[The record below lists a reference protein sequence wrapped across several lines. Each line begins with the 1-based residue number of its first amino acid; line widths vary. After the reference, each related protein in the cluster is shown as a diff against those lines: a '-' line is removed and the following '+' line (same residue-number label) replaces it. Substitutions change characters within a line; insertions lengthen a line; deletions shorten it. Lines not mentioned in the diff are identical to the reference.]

1 MQYFEVRLYY
11 NQTEY
16 YVGTSLQMG
25 IRTMAKPSS
34 YSIGYHS
41 CAALCLLL
49 IKE

>member
-1 MQYFEVRLYY
+1 MQYLEVRLYY

-25 IRTMAKPSS
+25 IRTAKSS
-34 YSIGYHS
+34 SCSISYHS